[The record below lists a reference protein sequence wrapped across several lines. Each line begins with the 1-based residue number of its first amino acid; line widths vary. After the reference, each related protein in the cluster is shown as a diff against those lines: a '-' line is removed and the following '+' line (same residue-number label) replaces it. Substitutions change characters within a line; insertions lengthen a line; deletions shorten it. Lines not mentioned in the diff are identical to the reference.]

1 MDKELF
7 NCVDSE
13 LKARLLHLLLT
24 TKNDEFNVKAL
35 VASVLRKL
43 PLSGELVAIELKKMV
58 GDKGVKIT
66 QPRRSTRFDFRP
78 LELLSVLKQMSFQV
92 WGSFYG
98 SCSRQ
103 SNERTGV
110 DTRHCTLGIPTREEK
125 NGKRRF
131 SRA

>member
-43 PLSGELVAIELKKMV
+43 PLSGELVASELKKMV
-58 GDKGVKIT
+58 GDKSVKIA
-66 QPRRSTRFDFRP
+66 QPRRSTRFGF
-78 LELLSVLKQMSFQV
+78 
-92 WGSFYG
+92 
-98 SCSRQ
+98 
-103 SNERTGV
+103 
-110 DTRHCTLGIPTREEK
+110 
-125 NGKRRF
+125 
-131 SRA
+131 